1 LGYVRQDSRRRVSR
15 DGRRGLSGRATGLL
29 PEAGFYE
36 SGRRL
41 AGAVVGL
48 VDLRTPRDLHGPA
61 DELPD
66 VVMLRLTGQG
76 DVVAWCIE
84 ESGLDENFCAAEHT
98 KNKRKSTHDK
108 HTKRRSGDRSN
119 KSKIKPNPNK
129 IRPQDL
135 PPKPDPN

>member
-1 LGYVRQDSRRRVSR
+1 MPVEPCARPCSGAADHRRAGRVGYVRQASRRRVSR

-84 ESGLDENFCAAEHT
+84 EA
-98 KNKRKSTHDK
+98 
-108 HTKRRSGDRSN
+108 
-119 KSKIKPNPNK
+119 
-129 IRPQDL
+129 L
-135 PPKPDPN
+135 PG